1 MNSFTG
7 FLGVFKKKIIKIS
20 HCVFRAF
27 LCAFSNILSNEAFEI
42 LKGTKRLVFD
52 FSANTNSE
60 AMYKTLEC
68 VGSGRLLFGSDLP
81 ILRMRMRRICENGK
95 YVNLVSK
102 GMYGDVSQ
110 DPNMREVSGKEAEK
124 LTFFM
129 YEELRAFRQAAEQI
143 GLSNQDK
150 EKIFYSNARKILD
163 EVQNNLYS

>member
-1 MNSFTG
+1 
-7 FLGVFKKKIIKIS
+7 
-20 HCVFRAF
+20 
-27 LCAFSNILSNEAFEI
+27 
-42 LKGTKRLVFD
+42 
-52 FSANTNSE
+52 
-60 AMYKTLEC
+60 
-68 VGSGRLLFGSDLP
+68 
-81 ILRMRMRRICENGK
+81 MRRICENGK